1 VSRTTVLLAAALLLT
16 SGCHR
21 HWGASWGK
29 SVSIEAGSKPVIEA
43 LVPDS
48 IRFGAD
54 AADLT
59 IQGRNF
65 ATDDA
70 SGNTVNVGPVTL
82 THVAARASGTQLRVR
97 LPSTWSGSEAPPR
110 PLPPGEYQVIVRTG
124 TGTSNA
130 LTLRIV
136 P

>member
-1 VSRTTVLLAAALLLT
+1 MRPPIVLLATALLLT

-21 HWGASWGK
+21 HWGASYGK
-29 SVSIEAGSKPVIEA
+29 SASIEVGSPPVIDA

-48 IRFGAD
+48 IRFGDD
-54 AADLT
+54 ASELT

-65 ATDDA
+65 STEER
-70 SGNTVNVGPVTL
+70 SGNVISVGPVTL
-82 THVAARASGTQLRVR
+82 THVLARANGTRLLVR
-97 LPSTWSGSEAPPR
+97 LPSTSSGSEAPAR
-110 PLPPGEYQVIVRTG
+110 PLPPGEYQVTVRTG

>member
-1 VSRTTVLLAAALLLT
+1 MLLATALLLT

-21 HWGASWGK
+21 HWGTSYEK
-29 SVSIEAGSKPVIEA
+29 SVSIEAGSKPVIDA

-48 IRFGAD
+48 IRSGAD
-54 AADLT
+54 GADIT

-65 ATDDA
+65 ATNDA
-70 SGNTVNVGPVTL
+70 SGNTVIVGPVTL
-82 THVAARASGTQLRVR
+82 THVAAGASGTRLRVR
-97 LPSTWSGSEAPPR
+97 VPSSWSGSEAPPR
-110 PLPPGEYQVIVRTG
+110 PLPPGDYQVMVRTG

>member
-1 VSRTTVLLAAALLLT
+1 MIHTNVLLATALLLT
-16 SGCHR
+16 SGCHH
-21 HWGASWGK
+21 HWGASYEKG
-29 SVSIEAGSKPVIEA
+29 VSIEAGSTPVIEA

-48 IRFGAD
+48 IRFGSD
-54 AADLT
+54 AVEIT

-65 ATDDA
+65 ATDKSA
-70 SGNTVNVGPVTL
+70 NTVVVGPITL
-82 THVAARASGTQLRVR
+82 THVAAGASGTRLRVR
-97 LPSTWSGSEAPPR
+97 LPSTSSSSEAPPR
-110 PLPPGEYQVIVRTG
+110 PLPPGEYQVTVRTG

>member
-1 VSRTTVLLAAALLLT
+1 MSRSILLLATALLLT
-16 SGCHR
+16 GGCHR
-21 HWGASWGK
+21 HWGTSIGK

-48 IRFGAD
+48 IRSGAD
-54 AADLT
+54 GADLT
-59 IQGRNF
+59 IQGQNF
-65 ATDDA
+65 ATNDA
-70 SGNTVNVGPVTL
+70 SLNTVVVGPITL
-82 THVAARASGTQLRVR
+82 THVAARASGTRLQVRV
-97 LPSTWSGSEAPPR
+97 PATWSGSEAPPR
-110 PLPPGEYQVIVRTG
+110 PLPPGEYQVTVRTG